1 MDPVDRPEVEHDHG
15 DDGKHVPIRM
25 RDPLVKER
33 EKRILGR
40 DGEHIVHLH
49 ELARGIEHVM
59 RQTIAVDG
67 QVDGVNGGIRRE
79 SDANRGQNTAG
90 RKLGEPKLKE
100 QDRNAALQRVRKI
113 VEEKGPAKKLR
124 LGHRIVQH
132 ERHEGAE
139 RPEQKQIAGNALTR
153 QHRDRQKHGRKRIA
167 DLLIA
172 AINDEW
178 EAIKGYNDLV
188 SALSYEINNNPAF
201 SQMIAVIND
210 INAEEN
216 KHVGQLQ
223 EILKTISPNANM
235 IREGEVEGKK
245 QFNFVNGKLPVQG
258 VKIISQ
264 ERGEI
269 PVNGIDGL
277 AGDGDTTC
285 TISNIDDEW

>member
-1 MDPVDRPEVEHDHG
+1 MELYEINPYVRYARTQINRIPEDI
-15 DDGKHVPIRM
+15 DD
-25 RDPLVKER
+25 DFC
-33 EKRILGR
+33 
-40 DGEHIVHLH
+40 
-49 ELARGIEHVM
+49 ELDYEL
-59 RQTIAVDG
+59 
-67 QVDGVNGGIRRE
+67 
-79 SDANRGQNTAG
+79 SDSGA
-90 RKLGEPKLKE
+90 
-100 QDRNAALQRVRKI
+100 AALKASEPSAI
-113 VEEKGPAKKLR
+113 PEGPQP
-124 LGHRIVQH
+124 GPNS
-132 ERHEGAE
+132 G
-139 RPEQKQIAGNALTR
+139 
-153 QHRDRQKHGRKRIA
+153 IA